1 MILNIVFS
9 EEDKKMIKRLTT
21 YIAVAASLVL
31 GACSE
36 ETLRPDVPDAG
47 GEEGVRVSIAI
58 PDMPRLATRAFGDT
72 PAADLKL
79 TVFEFEKGSDPTNT
93 FLTKIYQAETLT
105 QTNVANGATVDF
117 RINDLLMTESPR
129 VLHFVV
135 APQHLDAKYA
145 SEAVVFSNLSVRDN
159 SQAYWGRVEFPNGY
173 GTVDKNMKPQ
183 LTDEA
188 KQKLTGVNVLRNFA
202 KVSVEVATVATSN
215 FQLTGFELVNVPTSG
230 TVAPYNSGRQEFP
243 QMFDDAGKMLG
254 YLAVAGN
261 GSGQQGY
268 GGIMPANCGFRN
280 LEENFSPV
288 ADGRRPAWSTS
299 PAYLYEH
306 PFESTRRTYV
316 ILQGNYRP
324 TTTDAWQT
332 CYYKIDLVR
341 LNEESG
347 MTEYYDILRNYDF
360 HINVTGV
367 SAPGASTA
375 SEAISGVSYNN
386 ISADVDA
393 RDMLQISDGANI
405 VEVSKTNIIFTNTT
419 PVEFLYR
426 YSPVGGFSSETTN
439 AKLHTNGLNAGDV
452 IASVTDPEVYTDA
465 DGVVWVKRVIT
476 PKPIPEAG
484 TREQSFY
491 VVDADG
497 LGREIRLVAHV
508 PYDYSDIE
516 VYPGSENGRP
526 TSAAGQGTVSPLS
539 GQPFTVYFNLP
550 AGMPEAMFPLTFIL
564 ESNRQNM
571 ENNPIGT
578 LVVTSGQTGF
588 PTTEVYEVPRI
599 KYRKTVSYAEYL
611 YKTDAN
617 NNLITDGAGN
627 YVENTDHTVRC
638 RFRTINSLAE
648 LPGAPTQTV
657 TYLLISND
665 YFNCTGENTQAAV
678 PTWPGVATFTR
689 TR

>member
-1 MILNIVFS
+1 
-9 EEDKKMIKRLTT
+9 MIKRLTT

-36 ETLRPDVPDAG
+36 ETLRPDVPDADG
-47 GEEGVRVSIAI
+47 GEGVRVSIAI

-79 TVFEFEKGSDPTNT
+79 TVFEFEMGSDPTNT

-135 APQHLDAKYA
+135 APQHLDARYA

-173 GTVDKNMKPQ
+173 GTVDKDMKPQ

-202 KVSVEVATVATSN
+202 KVSVEVAATATSN

-230 TVAPYNSGRQEFP
+230 TVAPYNTGRQEFP
-243 QMFDDAGKMLG
+243 QMFDDAGTMLG

-268 GGIMPANCGFRN
+268 SGIMPANCGFRN

-288 ADGRRPAWSTS
+288 ADGGRPAWSTRD
-299 PAYLYEH
+299 AYLYEH

-316 ILQGNYRP
+316 ILRGNYRP

>member
-1 MILNIVFS
+1 
-9 EEDKKMIKRLTT
+9 MIKRLTT
-21 YIAVAASLVL
+21 YIVVAASLVL

-79 TVFEFEKGSDPTNT
+79 TVFEFEKGTDPTNT

-202 KVSVEVATVATSN
+202 KVSVEVAATATAN

-243 QMFDDAGKMLG
+243 QMFDDAGTMLG

-268 GGIMPANCGFRN
+268 SGIMPANCGFRN

-288 ADGRRPAWSTS
+288 ADGGRPAWSTRD
-299 PAYLYEH
+299 AYLYEH

-452 IASVTDPEVYTDA
+452 IASVTAPEVYTDA

-539 GQPFTVYFNLP
+539 GQPFTVYFNRP

-657 TYLLISND
+657 TYLLISSD

>member
-1 MILNIVFS
+1 
-9 EEDKKMIKRLTT
+9 MIKRLTT
-21 YIAVAASLVL
+21 YIAVAASLAL

-47 GEEGVRVSIAI
+47 GGEGVRVSIAI

-79 TVFEFEKGSDPTNT
+79 TVFEFEMGSDPTNI
-93 FLTKIYQAETLT
+93 FLTKIYQAETLK
-105 QTNVANGATVDF
+105 QTNVTNGATVDF

-135 APQHLDAKYA
+135 APQHLDARYA

-173 GTVDKNMKPQ
+173 GTVDKDMKPQ

-202 KVSVEVATVATSN
+202 KVSVEVATAATSN

-230 TVAPYNSGRQEFP
+230 TVAPYNSGRQKFP
-243 QMFDDAGKMLG
+243 RMFDDAGKMLG

-268 GGIMPANCGFRN
+268 SGIMPANCGFRN

-288 ADGRRPAWSTS
+288 ADGGRPAWSTRD
-299 PAYLYEH
+299 AYLYEH

-452 IASVTDPEVYTDA
+452 IASVTAPEVYTDA

-516 VYPGSENGRP
+516 VYPGSENDRP

-648 LPGAPTQTV
+648 LPGAPMQTV

>member
-1 MILNIVFS
+1 
-9 EEDKKMIKRLTT
+9 MIKRLTT

-202 KVSVEVATVATSN
+202 KVSVEVAATATSN

-230 TVAPYNSGRQEFP
+230 TVAPYNSGRQKFP
-243 QMFDDAGKMLG
+243 RMFDDAGTMLG

-268 GGIMPANCGFRN
+268 SGIMPANCGFRN

-288 ADGRRPAWSTS
+288 ADGGRPAWSTS

>member
-1 MILNIVFS
+1 
-9 EEDKKMIKRLTT
+9 MIKRLTT

-202 KVSVEVATVATSN
+202 KVSVEVAATATAN

-243 QMFDDAGKMLG
+243 QMFDDAGTMLG

-268 GGIMPANCGFRN
+268 SGIMPANCGFGN

-288 ADGRRPAWSTS
+288 ADGGRPAWSTRD
-299 PAYLYEH
+299 AYLYEH

-452 IASVTDPEVYTDA
+452 IASVTAPEVYTDA

>member
-1 MILNIVFS
+1 
-9 EEDKKMIKRLTT
+9 MIKRLTT

-230 TVAPYNSGRQEFP
+230 TVAPYNSGRQKFP
-243 QMFDDAGKMLG
+243 RMFDDAGTMLG

-268 GGIMPANCGFRN
+268 SGIMPANCGFRN

-288 ADGRRPAWSTS
+288 ADGGRPAWSTS

>member
-1 MILNIVFS
+1 
-9 EEDKKMIKRLTT
+9 MIKRLTT

-47 GEEGVRVSIAI
+47 GGEGVRVSIAI

-79 TVFEFEKGSDPTNT
+79 TVFEFEMGSDPTNI

-135 APQHLDAKYA
+135 APQHLDARYA

-288 ADGRRPAWSTS
+288 ADGGRPAWSTRD
-299 PAYLYEH
+299 AYLYEH

-316 ILQGNYRP
+316 ILRGNYRP

-452 IASVTDPEVYTDA
+452 IASVTAPEVYTDA

>member
-1 MILNIVFS
+1 
-9 EEDKKMIKRLTT
+9 MIKRLTT

-202 KVSVEVATVATSN
+202 KVSVEVAIAATSN

-230 TVAPYNSGRQEFP
+230 TVAPYNSGRQKFP
-243 QMFDDAGKMLG
+243 RMFDDAGTMLG

-268 GGIMPANCGFRN
+268 SGIMPANCGFRN

-288 ADGRRPAWSTS
+288 ADGGRPAWSTS

>member
-1 MILNIVFS
+1 
-9 EEDKKMIKRLTT
+9 MIKRLTT
-21 YIAVAASLVL
+21 YIAVAASLAL

-47 GEEGVRVSIAI
+47 GGEGVRVSIAI

-79 TVFEFEKGSDPTNT
+79 TVFEFEMGSDPTNI

-105 QTNVANGATVDF
+105 QTNVTNGATVDF

-135 APQHLDAKYA
+135 APQHLDARYA

-173 GTVDKNMKPQ
+173 GTVDKDMKPQ

-202 KVSVEVATVATSN
+202 KVSVEVATAATSN

-230 TVAPYNSGRQEFP
+230 TVAPYNSGRQKFP
-243 QMFDDAGKMLG
+243 RMFDDAGTMLG

-268 GGIMPANCGFRN
+268 SGIMPANCGFRN

-288 ADGRRPAWSTS
+288 ADGGRPAWSTRD
-299 PAYLYEH
+299 AYLYEH

-316 ILQGNYRP
+316 ILRGNYRP

>member
-1 MILNIVFS
+1 
-9 EEDKKMIKRLTT
+9 MIKRLTT

-79 TVFEFEKGSDPTNT
+79 TVFEFEKGTDPTNT

-105 QTNVANGATVDF
+105 QTNVTNGATVDF

-288 ADGRRPAWSTS
+288 ADGGRPAWSTS

>member
-1 MILNIVFS
+1 
-9 EEDKKMIKRLTT
+9 MIKRLTT
-21 YIAVAASLVL
+21 YIVVAASLVL

-79 TVFEFEKGSDPTNT
+79 TVFEFEKGTDPTNT

-105 QTNVANGATVDF
+105 QTNVTNGATVDF

-135 APQHLDAKYA
+135 APQHLDARYA

-173 GTVDKNMKPQ
+173 GTVDKDMKPQ

-202 KVSVEVATVATSN
+202 KVSVEVAATATAN

-230 TVAPYNSGRQEFP
+230 TVAPYNSGRQKFP
-243 QMFDDAGKMLG
+243 RMFDDAGTMLG

-268 GGIMPANCGFRN
+268 SGIMPANCGFRN

-288 ADGRRPAWSTS
+288 ADGGRPAWSTRD
-299 PAYLYEH
+299 AYLYEH

>member
-1 MILNIVFS
+1 
-9 EEDKKMIKRLTT
+9 MIKRLTT
-21 YIAVAASLVL
+21 YIVVAASLVL

-79 TVFEFEKGSDPTNT
+79 TVFEFEKGTDPTNT

-105 QTNVANGATVDF
+105 QTNVTNGATVDF

-243 QMFDDAGKMLG
+243 RMFDDAGTMLG

-268 GGIMPANCGFRN
+268 SGIMPANCGFRN

-288 ADGRRPAWSTS
+288 ADGGRPAWSTRD
-299 PAYLYEH
+299 AYLYEH

-316 ILQGNYRP
+316 ILRGNYRP

-375 SEAISGVSYNN
+375 SEAISGVSYYN

-405 VEVSKTNIIFTNTT
+405 VEVRKTNIIFTNTT

-452 IASVTDPEVYTDA
+452 IASVTAPEVYTDA

>member
-1 MILNIVFS
+1 
-9 EEDKKMIKRLTT
+9 MIKRLTT

-183 LTDEA
+183 LTVEA

-288 ADGRRPAWSTS
+288 ADGGRPAWSTRD
-299 PAYLYEH
+299 AYLYEH

-316 ILQGNYRP
+316 ILRGNYRP

-426 YSPVGGFSSETTN
+426 YSPVCGFSSETTN

-452 IASVTDPEVYTDA
+452 IASVTAPEVYTDA

>member
-1 MILNIVFS
+1 
-9 EEDKKMIKRLTT
+9 MIKRLTT

-288 ADGRRPAWSTS
+288 ADGGRPAWSTS

-648 LPGAPTQTV
+648 LPGAPMQTV

>member
-1 MILNIVFS
+1 
-9 EEDKKMIKRLTT
+9 MIKRLTT

-230 TVAPYNSGRQEFP
+230 TVAPYNSGRQKFP
-243 QMFDDAGKMLG
+243 RMFDDAGTMLG

-268 GGIMPANCGFRN
+268 SGIMPANCGFRN

-288 ADGRRPAWSTS
+288 ADGGRPAWSTS

-648 LPGAPTQTV
+648 LPGAPMQTV

>member
-1 MILNIVFS
+1 
-9 EEDKKMIKRLTT
+9 MIKRLTT
-21 YIAVAASLVL
+21 YIAVAASLAL

-47 GEEGVRVSIAI
+47 GGEGVRVSIAI

-79 TVFEFEKGSDPTNT
+79 TVFEFEMGSDPTNI

-135 APQHLDAKYA
+135 APQHLDARYA

-173 GTVDKNMKPQ
+173 GTVDKDMKPQ

-268 GGIMPANCGFRN
+268 SGIMPANCGFRN

-288 ADGRRPAWSTS
+288 ADGGRPAWSTRD
-299 PAYLYEH
+299 AYLYEH

-316 ILQGNYRP
+316 ILRGNYRP

-452 IASVTDPEVYTDA
+452 IASVTAPEVYTDA

>member
-1 MILNIVFS
+1 
-9 EEDKKMIKRLTT
+9 MIKRLTT

-288 ADGRRPAWSTS
+288 ADGGRPAWSTS

-405 VEVSKTNIIFTNTT
+405 VEVSKKNIIFTNTT

>member
-1 MILNIVFS
+1 
-9 EEDKKMIKRLTT
+9 MIKRLTT

-230 TVAPYNSGRQEFP
+230 TVAPYNSGRQKFP
-243 QMFDDAGKMLG
+243 RMFDDAGTMLG

-268 GGIMPANCGFRN
+268 SGIMPANCGFRN

-288 ADGRRPAWSTS
+288 ADGGRPAWSTRD
-299 PAYLYEH
+299 AYLYEH

>member
-1 MILNIVFS
+1 
-9 EEDKKMIKRLTT
+9 MIKRLTT

-243 QMFDDAGKMLG
+243 RMFDDAGKMLG

-268 GGIMPANCGFRN
+268 SGIMPANCGFRN

-288 ADGRRPAWSTS
+288 ADGGRPAWSTS

-375 SEAISGVSYNN
+375 SEAIFGVSYNN

>member
-1 MILNIVFS
+1 
-9 EEDKKMIKRLTT
+9 MIKRLTT
-21 YIAVAASLVL
+21 YIAVAASLAL

-47 GEEGVRVSIAI
+47 GGEGVRVSIAI

-79 TVFEFEKGSDPTNT
+79 TVFEFEMGSDPTNI

-105 QTNVANGATVDF
+105 QTNVTNGATVDF

-129 VLHFVV
+129 VLNFVV
-135 APQHLDAKYA
+135 APQHLDARYA

-173 GTVDKNMKPQ
+173 GTVDKDMKPQ

-202 KVSVEVATVATSN
+202 KVSVEVATAATSN

-230 TVAPYNSGRQEFP
+230 TVAPYNSGRQKFP
-243 QMFDDAGKMLG
+243 RMFDDAGTMLG

-268 GGIMPANCGFRN
+268 SGIMPANCGFRN

-288 ADGRRPAWSTS
+288 ADGGRPAWSTRD
-299 PAYLYEH
+299 AYLYEH

-452 IASVTDPEVYTDA
+452 IASVTAPEVYTDA

-648 LPGAPTQTV
+648 LPGAPMQTV

>member
-1 MILNIVFS
+1 
-9 EEDKKMIKRLTT
+9 MIKRLTT
-21 YIAVAASLVL
+21 YIVVAASLVL

-79 TVFEFEKGSDPTNT
+79 TVFEFEKGTDPTNT

-105 QTNVANGATVDF
+105 QTNVTNGATVDF

-135 APQHLDAKYA
+135 APQHLDARYA

-173 GTVDKNMKPQ
+173 GTVDNDMKPQ

-288 ADGRRPAWSTS
+288 ADGGRPAWSTRD
-299 PAYLYEH
+299 AYLYEH

>member
-1 MILNIVFS
+1 
-9 EEDKKMIKRLTT
+9 MIKRLTT

-47 GEEGVRVSIAI
+47 GGEGVRVSIAI

-288 ADGRRPAWSTS
+288 ADGGRPAWSTRD
-299 PAYLYEH
+299 AYLYEH

-316 ILQGNYRP
+316 ILRGNYRP

-452 IASVTDPEVYTDA
+452 IASVTAPEVYTDA

>member
-1 MILNIVFS
+1 
-9 EEDKKMIKRLTT
+9 MIKRLTT

-230 TVAPYNSGRQEFP
+230 TVAPYNSGRQKFP
-243 QMFDDAGKMLG
+243 RMFDDAGTMLG

-268 GGIMPANCGFRN
+268 SGIMPANCGFRN

-288 ADGRRPAWSTS
+288 ADGGRPAWSTS
-299 PAYLYEH
+299 DAYLYEH

>member
-1 MILNIVFS
+1 
-9 EEDKKMIKRLTT
+9 MIKRLTT

-288 ADGRRPAWSTS
+288 ADGGRPAWSTS

-386 ISADVDA
+386 ISAYVDA

-539 GQPFTVYFNLP
+539 DQPFTVYFNLP

>member
-1 MILNIVFS
+1 
-9 EEDKKMIKRLTT
+9 MIKRLTT
-21 YIAVAASLVL
+21 YIAVAASLAL

-47 GEEGVRVSIAI
+47 GGEGVRVSIAI

-79 TVFEFEKGSDPTNT
+79 TVFEFEMGSDPTNI

-105 QTNVANGATVDF
+105 QTNVTNGATVDF

-135 APQHLDAKYA
+135 APQHLDARYA

-173 GTVDKNMKPQ
+173 GTVDKDMKPQ

-202 KVSVEVATVATSN
+202 KVSVEVATAATSN

-230 TVAPYNSGRQEFP
+230 TVAPYNSGRQKFP
-243 QMFDDAGKMLG
+243 RMFDDAGTMLG

-268 GGIMPANCGFRN
+268 SGIMPANCGFRN

-288 ADGRRPAWSTS
+288 ADGGRPAWSTRD
-299 PAYLYEH
+299 AYLYEH

-316 ILQGNYRP
+316 ILRGNYRP

-452 IASVTDPEVYTDA
+452 IASVTAPEVYTDA

-648 LPGAPTQTV
+648 LPGAPMQTV

>member
-1 MILNIVFS
+1 
-9 EEDKKMIKRLTT
+9 MIKRLTT

-202 KVSVEVATVATSN
+202 KVSVEVAATATAN

-288 ADGRRPAWSTS
+288 ADGGRPAWSTS

>member
-1 MILNIVFS
+1 
-9 EEDKKMIKRLTT
+9 MIKRLTT

-79 TVFEFEKGSDPTNT
+79 TVFEFEMGSDPTNT

-135 APQHLDAKYA
+135 APQHLDARYA

-173 GTVDKNMKPQ
+173 GTVDKDMKPQ

-202 KVSVEVATVATSN
+202 KVSVEVAATATAN

-243 QMFDDAGKMLG
+243 RMFDDAGTMLG

-268 GGIMPANCGFRN
+268 SGIMPANCGFRN

-288 ADGRRPAWSTS
+288 ADGGRPAWSTRD
-299 PAYLYEH
+299 AYLYEH

>member
-1 MILNIVFS
+1 
-9 EEDKKMIKRLTT
+9 MIKRLTT

-31 GACSE
+31 GACLE

-202 KVSVEVATVATSN
+202 KVSVEVAATATAN

-243 QMFDDAGKMLG
+243 QMFDDAGTMLG

-268 GGIMPANCGFRN
+268 SGIMPANCGFRN

-288 ADGRRPAWSTS
+288 ADGGRPAWSTRD
-299 PAYLYEH
+299 AYLYEH

-452 IASVTDPEVYTDA
+452 IASVTAPEVYTDA

>member
-1 MILNIVFS
+1 
-9 EEDKKMIKRLTT
+9 MIKRLTT
-21 YIAVAASLVL
+21 YIVVAASLVL

-79 TVFEFEKGSDPTNT
+79 TVFEFEKGTDPTNT

-105 QTNVANGATVDF
+105 QTNVTNGATVDF

-135 APQHLDAKYA
+135 APQHLDARYA

-173 GTVDKNMKPQ
+173 GTVDNDMKPQ

-288 ADGRRPAWSTS
+288 ADGGRPAWSTRD
-299 PAYLYEH
+299 AYLYEH

-657 TYLLISND
+657 TYLLIRND

>member
-1 MILNIVFS
+1 
-9 EEDKKMIKRLTT
+9 MIKRLTT

-202 KVSVEVATVATSN
+202 KVSVEVAATATAN

-243 QMFDDAGKMLG
+243 QMFDDAGTMLG

-268 GGIMPANCGFRN
+268 SGIMPANCGFRN

-288 ADGRRPAWSTS
+288 ADGGRPAWSTRD
-299 PAYLYEH
+299 AYLYEH
-306 PFESTRRTYV
+306 PFESTRCTYV

-452 IASVTDPEVYTDA
+452 IASVTAPEVYTDA

>member
-1 MILNIVFS
+1 
-9 EEDKKMIKRLTT
+9 MIKRLTT
-21 YIAVAASLVL
+21 YIAVAASLAL

-36 ETLRPDVPDAG
+36 ETLRPDVPDADG
-47 GEEGVRVSIAI
+47 GEGVRVSIAI

-79 TVFEFEKGSDPTNT
+79 TVFEFEMGSDPTNT
-93 FLTKIYQAETLT
+93 FLTKIYKAETLT

-135 APQHLDAKYA
+135 APQHLDARYA

-173 GTVDKNMKPQ
+173 GTVDNDMKPQ

-202 KVSVEVATVATSN
+202 KVSVEVAIAATSN

-243 QMFDDAGKMLG
+243 QMFDDAGTMLG

-268 GGIMPANCGFRN
+268 SGIMPANCGFRN

-288 ADGRRPAWSTS
+288 ADGGRPAWSTRD
-299 PAYLYEH
+299 AYLYEH

>member
-1 MILNIVFS
+1 
-9 EEDKKMIKRLTT
+9 MIKRLTT
-21 YIAVAASLVL
+21 YIAVAASLAL

-47 GEEGVRVSIAI
+47 GGEGVRVSIAI

-79 TVFEFEKGSDPTNT
+79 TVFEFEMGSDPTNI
-93 FLTKIYQAETLT
+93 FLTKIYQAETLA
-105 QTNVANGATVDF
+105 QTNVTNGATVDF

-135 APQHLDAKYA
+135 APQHLDARYA

-202 KVSVEVATVATSN
+202 KVSVEVAATATAN

-243 QMFDDAGKMLG
+243 RMFDDAGKMLG

-268 GGIMPANCGFRN
+268 SGIMPANCGFRN

-288 ADGRRPAWSTS
+288 ADGGRPAWSTRD
-299 PAYLYEH
+299 AYLYEH

-452 IASVTDPEVYTDA
+452 IASVTAPEVYTDA

-648 LPGAPTQTV
+648 LPGAPMQTV

>member
-1 MILNIVFS
+1 
-9 EEDKKMIKRLTT
+9 MIKRLTT

-288 ADGRRPAWSTS
+288 ADGGCPAWSTRD
-299 PAYLYEH
+299 AYLYEH

-316 ILQGNYRP
+316 ILRGNYRP

-452 IASVTDPEVYTDA
+452 IASVTAPEVYTDA

-539 GQPFTVYFNLP
+539 GQPVTVYFNLP

>member
-1 MILNIVFS
+1 
-9 EEDKKMIKRLTT
+9 MIKRLTT

-202 KVSVEVATVATSN
+202 KVSVEVAATATAN

-243 QMFDDAGKMLG
+243 QMFDDAGTMLG

-268 GGIMPANCGFRN
+268 SGIMPANCGFRN
-280 LEENFSPV
+280 IEENFSPV
-288 ADGRRPAWSTS
+288 ADGGRPAWSTRD
-299 PAYLYEH
+299 AYLYEH

-452 IASVTDPEVYTDA
+452 IASVTAPEVYTDA

>member
-1 MILNIVFS
+1 
-9 EEDKKMIKRLTT
+9 MIKRLTT
-21 YIAVAASLVL
+21 YIAVAASLAL

-47 GEEGVRVSIAI
+47 GGEGVRVSIAI

-79 TVFEFEKGSDPTNT
+79 TVFEFEMGSDPTNT

-105 QTNVANGATVDF
+105 QTNVTNGATVDF

-135 APQHLDAKYA
+135 APQHLDARYA

-173 GTVDKNMKPQ
+173 GTVDKDMKPQ

-268 GGIMPANCGFRN
+268 SGIMPANCGFRN

-288 ADGRRPAWSTS
+288 VDGVRPAWSTRD
-299 PAYLYEH
+299 AYLYEH

-452 IASVTDPEVYTDA
+452 IASVTAPEVYTDA

-516 VYPGSENGRP
+516 VYPGSENDRP

-648 LPGAPTQTV
+648 LPGAPMQTV

>member
-1 MILNIVFS
+1 
-9 EEDKKMIKRLTT
+9 MIKRLTT

-230 TVAPYNSGRQEFP
+230 TVAPYNSGRQKFP
-243 QMFDDAGKMLG
+243 RMFDDAGTMLG

-268 GGIMPANCGFRN
+268 SGIMPANCGFRN

-288 ADGRRPAWSTS
+288 ADGGRPAWSTS

-465 DGVVWVKRVIT
+465 DSVVWVKRVIT

>member
-1 MILNIVFS
+1 
-9 EEDKKMIKRLTT
+9 
-21 YIAVAASLVL
+21 
-31 GACSE
+31 
-36 ETLRPDVPDAG
+36 
-47 GEEGVRVSIAI
+47 
-58 PDMPRLATRAFGDT
+58 MPRLATRAFGDT

-230 TVAPYNSGRQEFP
+230 TVAPYNSGRQKFP
-243 QMFDDAGKMLG
+243 RMFDDAGTMLG

-268 GGIMPANCGFRN
+268 SGIMPANCGFRN

-288 ADGRRPAWSTS
+288 ADGGRPAWSTS

>member
-1 MILNIVFS
+1 
-9 EEDKKMIKRLTT
+9 MIKRLTT

-230 TVAPYNSGRQEFP
+230 TVAPYNSGRQKFP
-243 QMFDDAGKMLG
+243 RMFDDAGTMLG

-261 GSGQQGY
+261 GSGRQGY
-268 GGIMPANCGFRN
+268 SGIMPANCGFRN

-288 ADGRRPAWSTS
+288 ADGGRPAWSTS

>member
-1 MILNIVFS
+1 
-9 EEDKKMIKRLTT
+9 MIKRLTT
-21 YIAVAASLVL
+21 YIAVAASLAL

-36 ETLRPDVPDAG
+36 ETLRPDVPDADG
-47 GEEGVRVSIAI
+47 GEGVRVSIAI

-79 TVFEFEKGSDPTNT
+79 TVFEFEMGSDPTNT
-93 FLTKIYQAETLT
+93 FLTKIYKAETLT

-135 APQHLDAKYA
+135 APQHLDARYA

-202 KVSVEVATVATSN
+202 KVSVEVAIAATSN

-243 QMFDDAGKMLG
+243 QMFDDAGTMLG

-268 GGIMPANCGFRN
+268 SGIMPANCGFRN

-288 ADGRRPAWSTS
+288 ADGGRPAWSTS

-316 ILQGNYRP
+316 ILRGNYRP